1 MHTRVKYKIQNFTI
15 WITNYSDYDL
25 IRVNKKCGKS
35 YNKKSEGNV
44 ITDLDSFNNQEFDHF
59 NKN

>member
-1 MHTRVKYKIQNFTI
+1 MHARVKYKIQNFTI

-25 IRVNKKCGKS
+25 KAVNKKCGKS
-35 YNKKSEGNV
+35 YKKSEKNV
-44 ITDLDSFNNQEFDHF
+44 ITDLDSFNYQECDHF